1 MLSVEPLKLASG
13 RSLQLAA
20 GEAVPSSSVIV
31 RNGAGQRLT
40 KAFLEGQ
47 KQQLSVLQRLWR
59 LTEASGELLNS
70 AGLRHETVPGLLSR
84 GIRSVVSAATKPGLK
99 LCPLTCLHCSLVRA
113 CKSQSCICGP
123 MPLVYMAGSCVDRYG
138 RSQRC

>member
-1 MLSVEPLKLASG
+1 MLSVEPLKLAAG

-31 RNGAGQRLT
+31 RNAAGQRLT

-59 LTEASGELLNS
+59 LTEAAGEVPHR
-70 AGLRHETVPGLLSR
+70 AGLQLESVPGPLLF
-84 GIRSVVSAATKPGLK
+84 RSVW
-99 LCPLTCLHCSLVRA
+99 SLVRA
-113 CKSQSCICGP
+113 ATNILHTSSVHSPAC
-123 MPLVYMAGSCVDRYG
+123 MHHW
-138 RSQRC
+138 

>member
-1 MLSVEPLKLASG
+1 MLTRLQVPSVLSVEPLKLASG

-31 RNGAGQRLT
+31 RNAAGQRLT

-59 LTEASGELLNS
+59 LTEAAGELS
-70 AGLRHETVPGLLSR
+70 CKAGLQFESVPGLLSWNVL
-84 GIRSVVSAATKPGLK
+84 SVDSAATAIPYTSSDHSPA
-99 LCPLTCLHCSLVRA
+99 CSFPLFTGKSL
-113 CKSQSCICGP
+113 
-123 MPLVYMAGSCVDRYG
+123 
-138 RSQRC
+138 

>member
-59 LTEASGELLNS
+59 LTEASGELLHG
-70 AGLRHETVPGLLSR
+70 AGLRYETVPGLLSR
-84 GIRSVVSAATKPGLK
+84 DVGSVVSAATKPASVHSPACMFIGESMQTTELPPWAYVARAHGRV
-99 LCPLTCLHCSLVRA
+99 LCW
-113 CKSQSCICGP
+113 
-123 MPLVYMAGSCVDRYG
+123 
-138 RSQRC
+138 

>member
-1 MLSVEPLKLASG
+1 MLSVEPLKLVSG

-31 RNGAGQRLT
+31 RNAAGQRLT

-59 LTEASGELLNS
+59 LTEAAGGTPYK
-70 AGLRHETVPGLLSR
+70 AGLQSASVAGLLS
-84 GIRSVVSAATKPGLK
+84 
-99 LCPLTCLHCSLVRA
+99 
-113 CKSQSCICGP
+113 
-123 MPLVYMAGSCVDRYG
+123 
-138 RSQRC
+138 